1 MNLFFQNLHTR
12 SFAFCR
18 GGLAAL
24 CLCCMEMLTAE
35 EFPCRFF
42 QEPEAFRSI
51 MMNAVI
57 EAEQGP
63 SGLPAIKATMPG
75 MLQRMIQPEKLWDNS
90 TGIQFQVKGDGSD
103 YWGCISL
110 RCGSQAWNYC
120 YFFPLKNP
128 QWQQYTVA
136 WEDFTNMGNFTL
148 PINASGAPR
157 PSEIDQICIGDR
169 FRLWFRGYLV
179 KPFSYALAD
188 FKFVTTAQTPLEAD
202 RYPAASYTD
211 FLRKLKDGSPLT
223 IVAVGDSITAAS
235 GLGNNAYPE
244 RVGILLG
251 QHFGNSITVRN
262 CGIGGASVRESIAW
276 VRRDLAEPCDLV
288 TMSIGFNDKSAAM
301 HPEVFRCKL
310 GDWIEQVNAVAKGK
324 TAILLIPTL
333 PGSGFRLTRQEEYAA
348 VCREVAAAFKLPV
361 CEAGEAIKDMS
372 DEERKASFF
381 DVAHPNAK
389 GHIRIADYIANAIIQ
404 DCRKLE

>member
-1 MNLFFQNLHTR
+1 M
-12 SFAFCR
+12 
-18 GGLAAL
+18 
-24 CLCCMEMLTAE
+24 
-35 EFPCRFF
+35 
-42 QEPEAFRSI
+42 
-51 MMNAVI
+51 
-57 EAEQGP
+57 
-63 SGLPAIKATMPG
+63 
-75 MLQRMIQPEKLWDNS
+75 
-90 TGIQFQVKGDGSD
+90 
-103 YWGCISL
+103 
-110 RCGSQAWNYC
+110 
-120 YFFPLKNP
+120 
-128 QWQQYTVA
+128 
-136 WEDFTNMGNFTL
+136 
-148 PINASGAPR
+148 
-157 PSEIDQICIGDR
+157 
-169 FRLWFRGYLV
+169 

-211 FLRKLKDGSPLT
+211 FLRKLKNGSPLT